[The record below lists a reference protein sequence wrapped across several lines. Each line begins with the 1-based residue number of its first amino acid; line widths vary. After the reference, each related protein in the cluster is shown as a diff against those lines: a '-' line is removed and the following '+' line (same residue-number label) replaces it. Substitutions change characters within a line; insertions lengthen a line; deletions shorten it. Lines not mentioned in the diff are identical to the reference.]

1 MKIRI
6 LASALLD
13 LKEGRD
19 FYERQAP
26 GVGDYFQDSL
36 FADTDSL
43 LLYGGIHGKTF
54 GFHRVLSKRFPCA
67 IYYRVEGNS
76 FVVVYPVLDCRR
88 EPAFIRKALGKG

>member
-19 FYERQAP
+19 FYERQAT

-36 FADTDSL
+36 FTDIDSL
-43 LLYGGIHGKTF
+43 VLYGGIHGKVF
-54 GFHRVLSKRFPCA
+54 GFHRVLSKRFPYA
-67 IYYRVEGNS
+67 IYYRVEGES
-76 FVVVYPVLDCRR
+76 CVIVYRVLDCRR
-88 EPAFIRKALGKG
+88 EPASIRKALE